1 MVILPLLYKEKI
13 YNVKVSLKE
22 SSELSKN
29 ELYDFS
35 FEGDIIIYNQNYNS
49 SSYNTKEA
57 PLNNI
62 IQFIRA
68 NSLYSSDPIFY
79 VVSRKDQVGNIRISQ
94 VLFPNQK
101 VTDGLDA
108 LYSSVIQNMRRDIPN
123 HSKDRNISL
132 KKLEVAEH
140 VTEPKLKVVRKA
152 MDRREKEGPK
162 NEVVL
167 EMERTLL
174 FLDQFDCSV
183 LSSTAIEEKT
193 MQSMLGTMDNLNT
206 DVAREMKN
214 YYQTAKENGNDYAK
228 LDHLSQILRGE
239 SLDWLKVNKDYTKV
253 KTRVDYNGK

>member
-13 YNVKVSLKE
+13 YNINVSLKE
-22 SSELSKN
+22 STELSN
-29 ELYDFS
+29 DILNNQP
-35 FEGDIIIYNQNYNS
+35 FEGDIIVWEQSYNN

-57 PLNNI
+57 PLNNT

-68 NSLYSSDPIFY
+68 NSLYSPAPFFH
-79 VVSRKDQVGNIRISQ
+79 VVSRKDKEGNIRIFQ

-132 KKLEVAEH
+132 KRLKVTEH
-140 VTEPKLKVVRKA
+140 ITEPKLKAVRRA
-152 MDRREKEGPK
+152 MDKRDKEAST

-167 EMERTLL
+167 EMERTLH
-174 FLDQFDCSV
+174 FLDQFDYSLISSV
-183 LSSTAIEEKT
+183 PIEEKT
-193 MQSMLGTMDNLNT
+193 VQTMLGSMENLNT
-206 DVAREMKN
+206 DIVREVKD

-239 SLDWLKVNKDYTKV
+239 PLEWLETHKDYTKV